1 MAPPIHRK
9 LVNAAR
15 VRAAVAWK
23 KLRSARLMAWCTGI
37 LPINF
42 NCLFN
47 MNEPVNDPVAPAPGA
62 PEPDQTQAPEPVM
75 NAAKATQK
83 AANTTFQ
90 DAPNWERA
98 TLEKLVFASLRE
110 QRLAR
115 RWRTFV
121 RLAWLLV
128 FVALGWLAFSE
139 GVSNQNV
146 TTPHTAVIEIKGE
159 IASGAEASAE
169 LVVASVRAAF
179 EDEGSQA
186 VVLLINSPGGS
197 PVQAG
202 IINDEIKRLKALHN
216 KPVYA
221 VVEESAASAA
231 YYIAVSADK
240 IFVDKAS
247 IVGSI
252 GVLMDGFGFTGL
264 MDKLGVERRLM
275 TAGENKG
282 FLDPFSP
289 QTETQR
295 AYAQSMLDQIH
306 QQFIAV
312 VKEGRGERLKE
323 TPETFSGLFWSGQ
336 QAVEIG
342 LADQLGSLD
351 FVAREVVKAEEII
364 DYTRRD
370 NVAERLVKR
379 FGVAM
384 GASVMSALKT
394 GTAPH

>member
-1 MAPPIHRK
+1 
-9 LVNAAR
+9 
-15 VRAAVAWK
+15 
-23 KLRSARLMAWCTGI
+23 
-37 LPINF
+37 
-42 NCLFN
+42 
-47 MNEPVNDPVAPAPGA
+47 
-62 PEPDQTQAPEPVM
+62 M

-121 RLAWLLV
+121 RLAWLLF

-179 EDEGSQA
+179 EDEGAQA

-384 GASVMSALKT
+384 GAGVMSALKT
-394 GTAPH
+394 GTVPH